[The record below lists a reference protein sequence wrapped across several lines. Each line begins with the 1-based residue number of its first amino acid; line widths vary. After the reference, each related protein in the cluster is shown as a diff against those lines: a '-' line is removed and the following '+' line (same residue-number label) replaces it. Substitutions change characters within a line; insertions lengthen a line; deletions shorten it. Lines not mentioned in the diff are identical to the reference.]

1 METAWQRALVDC
13 PLIGNLLQT
22 LFQIFVRNRS
32 VGEEHSDRRRRAR
45 RRRRRGGRE
54 EGGEE
59 RVEGEG
65 GEGGKEEEGGKE
77 GEGGKEEEEGGGG
90 GEGQP
95 GGEHVGDVL
104 NEAGRRGAAT
114 RIMSLIEVRFL

>member
-1 METAWQRALVDC
+1 METAWQRALVAC

-22 LFQIFVRNRS
+22 LFQIFVRKHP
-32 VGEEHSDRRRRAR
+32 VDEEHSDRRRRAR
-45 RRRRRGGRE
+45 RRRRRGRRE

-65 GEGGKEEEGGKE
+65 GKEEE
-77 GEGGKEEEEGGGG
+77 GG

-104 NEAGRRGAAT
+104 NQAGRRGAAT
-114 RIMSLIEVRFL
+114 TIMSLIEVRFL

>member
-1 METAWQRALVDC
+1 METAWQRALVAC

-32 VGEEHSDRRRRAR
+32 VDEEHIDRRRRAR
-45 RRRRRGGRE
+45 RRRRRGRRE
-54 EGGEE
+54 EGGAE

-65 GEGGKEEEGGKE
+65 GK
-77 GEGGKEEEEGGGG
+77 EEEGGGG

-114 RIMSLIEVRFL
+114 TIMSLIEVRFL

>member
-1 METAWQRALVDC
+1 METAWQRALVAC

-32 VGEEHSDRRRRAR
+32 VDEEHSDRRRRAR

-65 GEGGKEEEGGKE
+65 GEGGKEEEE
-77 GEGGKEEEEGGGG
+77 GGG

>member
-1 METAWQRALVDC
+1 METAWQRALVAC

-32 VGEEHSDRRRRAR
+32 VDEEHSDRRRRAR

-59 RVEGEG
+59 KVEGEG
-65 GEGGKEEEGGKE
+65 EEGGE
-77 GEGGKEEEEGGGG
+77 

>member
-1 METAWQRALVDC
+1 METAWQRALVAC

-32 VGEEHSDRRRRAR
+32 VDEEHSDRRRRAR
-45 RRRRRGGRE
+45 RRRRRGRRE
-54 EGGEE
+54 EGGAE

-65 GEGGKEEEGGKE
+65 GK
-77 GEGGKEEEEGGGG
+77 EEEGGGG

-104 NEAGRRGAAT
+104 NEAGRSGAAT
-114 RIMSLIEVRFL
+114 TIMSLIEVRFL

>member
-1 METAWQRALVDC
+1 METAWQRALVAC

-32 VGEEHSDRRRRAR
+32 VDEEHSDRRRRAR

-65 GEGGKEEEGGKE
+65 EEGGE
-77 GEGGKEEEEGGGG
+77 GQ
-90 GEGQP
+90 GQP

>member
-1 METAWQRALVDC
+1 METAWQRALVAC

-22 LFQIFVRNRS
+22 LFQIFVRKRS
-32 VGEEHSDRRRRAR
+32 VDEEHSDRRRRAR

-65 GEGGKEEEGGKE
+65 EEGGE
-77 GEGGKEEEEGGGG
+77 GQ
-90 GEGQP
+90 GQP

-104 NEAGRRGAAT
+104 NEAGRSDAAT
-114 RIMSLIEVRFL
+114 TIMSLIEVRFL